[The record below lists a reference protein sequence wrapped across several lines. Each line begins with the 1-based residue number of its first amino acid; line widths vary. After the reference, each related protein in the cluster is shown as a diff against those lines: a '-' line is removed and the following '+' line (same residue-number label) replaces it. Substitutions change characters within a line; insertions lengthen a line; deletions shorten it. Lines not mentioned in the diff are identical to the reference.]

1 MYKFYVF
8 IVTVLLVL
16 AIVGNTS
23 AESFTTLPSGLEYKD
38 LKVGS
43 GSEAQLGDI
52 ALIHF
57 VGWLDEKGQQGKEIY
72 NSRMKQEPMSF
83 VIGTDKVMKGWNEG
97 VIGMRVGG
105 TRLLRI
111 PPELGYGAKAV
122 EDVVPANAHLQFIID
137 LLEITK

>member
-72 NSRMKQEPMSF
+72 NSRIKQEPTSF

>member
-1 MYKFYVF
+1 MAGSSPRR
-8 IVTVLLVL
+8 TWP
-16 AIVGNTS
+16 
-23 AESFTTLPSGLEYKD
+23 FTTLPSGLEYKD

-72 NSRMKQEPMSF
+72 SSRMKQEPTSF
-83 VIGTDKVMKGWNEG
+83 VIGRDKVMKGWNEG

-122 EDVVPANAHLQFIID
+122 EDVVPANAHLQFIIE
-137 LLEITK
+137 LIEITK